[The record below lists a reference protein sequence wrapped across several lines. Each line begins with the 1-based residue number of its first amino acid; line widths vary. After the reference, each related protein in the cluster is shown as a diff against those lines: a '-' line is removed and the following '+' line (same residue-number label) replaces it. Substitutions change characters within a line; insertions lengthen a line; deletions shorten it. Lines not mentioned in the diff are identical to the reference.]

1 MERYNMSPFG
11 FPFLFKEFFKILR
24 YKLIYG
30 TQEIKQMNKGK
41 TKERQTK
48 KEALDYREHINGYQE
63 GGGVEDG
70 GGGGMVK

>member
-30 TQEIKQMNKGK
+30 TQEIKQMNKGGK
-41 TKERQTK
+41 KKREWETDQETDSVPRGERDK
-48 KEALDYREHINGYQE
+48 IGGENNGWNRW
-63 GGGVEDG
+63 
-70 GGGGMVK
+70 